1 VSRPVDTELRI
12 ARLERSLARHRAGLA
27 AIGLVAIGLVVA
39 GFAPGRPDVIEAH
52 AIRIV
57 DAAGKPRILIGAP
70 PPAEGRERQDGQ
82 TASIVVLDDKGR
94 DRLILGE
101 EPNPRLG
108 GKSYP
113 RVAGAYGLVL
123 HDQTGSERGAMSWLD
138 NGRGV
143 IALDRS
149 GGDAVAMIVNEKS
162 GFAGFTVNYAN
173 PVGKYAE
180 GIRLGTKGD
189 TAWLSLEDRADGER
203 ARLAVE
209 GAEAPK
215 LITRPAGA
223 PPAP

>member
-1 VSRPVDTELRI
+1 MSSPIDTELRI
-12 ARLERSLARHRAGLA
+12 ARLERALARNRAGFA
-27 AIGLVAIGLVVA
+27 AAGIVAIGVMVA
-39 GFAPGRPDVIEAH
+39 GFGPRTPDVIEAH

-57 DAAGKPRILIGAP
+57 DATGKPRILIGAP
-70 PPAEGRERQDGQ
+70 PPAKGRERQDGQ
-82 TASIVVLDDKGR
+82 TASMVVLDDKGR

-101 EPNPRLG
+101 EPNPRLA

-123 HDQTGSERGAMSWLD
+123 HDQNGSERGAMSWLD

-149 GGDAVAMIVNEKS
+149 GGDAVAMIVNEQS

-189 TAWLSLEDRADGER
+189 TAWLALEDRADGER

-209 GAEAPK
+209 GTEAPK